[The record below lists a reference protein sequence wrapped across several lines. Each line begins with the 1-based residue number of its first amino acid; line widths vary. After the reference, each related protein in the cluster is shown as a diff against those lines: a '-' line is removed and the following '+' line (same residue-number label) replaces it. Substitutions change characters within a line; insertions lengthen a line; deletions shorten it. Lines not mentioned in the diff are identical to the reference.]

1 MTEAGPPN
9 TTPTPKTTPS
19 PNRPKVLIV
28 GAGLG
33 GVMLGAF
40 LEKAG
45 VPYDIFERAAI
56 VKPLGSAM
64 AFGCNVM
71 GLFRQ
76 LGIEKEFLE
85 QAKLNICLEVYSKE
99 KELLLK
105 YDYPLQEEKGGSH
118 TYVISRPII
127 YDMLLRLIPA
137 QKLHF
142 GKRVLSMNQGPHGV
156 LIRTQDGHTH
166 EGDILVGADGAYSA
180 VRQSLYDRLK
190 KDSNLPASDEEELPF
205 RYVSLVGQT
214 TPLDPEEYPELKVE
228 DSPYQCVILDN
239 GHTLTTFNTIYNTIL
254 WNMVLILD
262 KETKKSNDA
271 FRNSEWGPEA
281 AEQMCNEVKNF
292 PILNGDGTKTLNDLI
307 EKSPKRLISKVMLE
321 EKVFKT
327 WYSGRTVMLGDAIH
341 KMNPAGGMGAICAMQ
356 DAVVLANWIN
366 VMQVGDSVEE
376 IEKKFK
382 EYKDERFPHVMQA
395 YYHSKN
401 NTNLTGTNFQAK
413 LTRWILNHL
422 PESIMDKLSVAN
434 VVYRPIASFLP
445 TPADTGSV
453 KPSKQPSLTKTRK
466 IVAQQGREVVAV

>member
-1 MTEAGPPN
+1 MTEAGLPN

-19 PNRPKVLIV
+19 PKRPKVLIV

-33 GVMLGAF
+33 GVVLGAF

-45 VPYDIFERAAI
+45 VPYEIYERAAI

-71 GLFRQ
+71 GIFRH

-85 QAKLNICLEVYSKE
+85 QAKLNVCLEVYSKE

-105 YDYPLQEEKGGSH
+105 YDYPLQEEK
-118 TYVISRPII
+118 PII

-166 EGDILVGADGAYSA
+166 EGDILVGADGAYSG
-180 VRQSLYDRLK
+180 VRQSLYERLK
-190 KDSNLPASDEEELPF
+190 KDNELPASDTEELPF

-214 TPLDPEEYPELKVE
+214 KPLDPEEYPELKVE

-239 GHTLTTFNTIYNTIL
+239 GHTLTTFNTINNTIL

-281 AEQMCNEVKNF
+281 AEQMCNEVKDF

-307 EKSPKRLISKVMLE
+307 EMSPKRLISKVMLE

-327 WYSGRTVMLGDAIH
+327 WYSGRTVMLGD
-341 KMNPAGGMGAICAMQ
+341 GAICAMQ

-366 VMQVGDSVEE
+366 VIQVGESVEE
-376 IEKKFK
+376 VEKKFK
-382 EYKDERFPHVMQA
+382 EYKDERLPHVMQA

-401 NTNLTGTNFQAK
+401 NTNLTGTDFQAK
-413 LTRWILNHL
+413 LTRWIINHL
-422 PESIMDKLSVAN
+422 PDSIMDKLSVAN
-434 VVYRPIASFLP
+434 VRYRPIASFLP

-453 KPSKQPSLTKTRK
+453 KPSKQPSLTKTRM
-466 IVAQQGREVVAV
+466 IMAQQGREVVAV